1 MEIQLE
7 FLTGKK
13 KDPIQMQAYLL
24 KSLGQTFVPNWK
36 FTEMT
41 PLWIFKDIGTLNE
54 LFPFAKLAICQQSMP
69 NPQANSTALHS
80 THLFISSCRYFMLVC
95 TNFGLGFIE
104 KSLST
109 IWTSAMNLRIT
120 ESNFH
125 ISIMPKDKVIQAAY
139 CRITKEKRNFMVESF
154 LGKWTQN

>member
-1 MEIQLE
+1 
-7 FLTGKK
+7 
-13 KDPIQMQAYLL
+13 
-24 KSLGQTFVPNWK
+24 
-36 FTEMT
+36 MT

-69 NPQANSTALHS
+69 NPQANSTPLHS

-109 IWTSAMNLRIT
+109 IWTIAMNLSLT

-125 ISIMPKDKVIQAAY
+125 KVLCLKIKSYRLPIVISQKKKEISWLSPFWGNGRKTRHISAVRGNLFTAHSIVIPFSTRQHVN
-139 CRITKEKRNFMVESF
+139 I
-154 LGKWTQN
+154 